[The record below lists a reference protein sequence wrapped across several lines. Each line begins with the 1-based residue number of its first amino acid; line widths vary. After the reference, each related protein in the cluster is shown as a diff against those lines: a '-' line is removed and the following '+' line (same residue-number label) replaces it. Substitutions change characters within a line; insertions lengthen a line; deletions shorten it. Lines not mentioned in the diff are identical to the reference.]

1 MADGADT
8 QEQRTDARHGTNPTW
23 SAQHANLLEF
33 SLAMNSRGSDAR
45 HFDPVVFRV
54 ELRNENLALDDT
66 IGVTHMD
73 FSASYLQELAAVAA
87 RTDATEPNSPSP
99 SKRRSSGGALGSSG
113 RGRASSAGGS
123 IAGGAGESR
132 AHKRV
137 LPIDTGGSLE
147 VAVWLRRVVD
157 ADSAHGKVVAVD
169 ERADEREQGMER
181 FAHADESD
189 EESYGDG
196 GRDAGA
202 GASHA
207 AQEETAQAPS
217 VPGWVRTGELTLEVT
232 RAKGLKDVQAIGA
245 QDPYVRVHLLPAQGN
260 EVCSS
265 LPVSGGG
272 TDPVWSAR
280 EHRAA
285 FTWVLGRDSR
295 EQVHSVL
302 VEVWNDNIS
311 FDELIGTCLL
321 RLPHERATLGEAVW
335 FPVNTGGYLEC
346 RIGHTETPQTQL
358 EADTLVV
365 EQRDSL
371 FQSFA

>member
-1 MADGADT
+1 MDSHGSA
-8 QEQRTDARHGTNPTW
+8 AR
-23 SAQHANLLEF
+23 S
-33 SLAMNSRGSDAR
+33 
-45 HFDPVVFRV
+45 FDPVVFRV
-54 ELRNENLALDDT
+54 EIRNENLALDDT
-66 IGVTHMD
+66 IGATHMD
-73 FSASYLQELAAVAA
+73 FSDSYLQELATIASTA
-87 RTDATEPNSPSP
+87 DATEPSSPSQ
-99 SKRRSSGGALGSSG
+99 RRSSGGAFVSNS
-113 RGRASSAGGS
+113 RGRASSVGGNTAGGS
-123 IAGGAGESR
+123 AESH

-157 ADSAHGKVVAVD
+157 ADSAHLKAMT
-169 ERADEREQGMER
+169 ADHSAGGSHHGMEQVT
-181 FAHADESD
+181 HADQSDESD
-189 EESYGDG
+189 GDG
-196 GRDAGA
+196 GRDADA
-202 GASHA
+202 GVSSA
-207 AQEETAQAPS
+207 AQEETAQAPR
-217 VPGWVRTGELTLEVT
+217 VPDWAQHGELTLEVT

-245 QDPYVRVHLLPAQGN
+245 QDPYIRVHLLPAEGN
-260 EVCSS
+260 EVCAS

-272 TDPVWSAR
+272 TDPVWSVG

-302 VEVWNDNIS
+302 VEIWNDNIS

-358 EADTLVV
+358 DADTLVV
-365 EQRDSL
+365 EQRQSL